1 MSFLEKITGKSK
13 FMISLLL
20 IMLVAVNRWKGLGLT
35 TEDWTLIAIFAGLA
49 LGTDALEGMMAQW
62 ANGKKPEVPP
72 KE

>member
-1 MSFLEKITGKSK
+1 MSFLEKVTGKTK

-49 LGTDALEGMMAQW
+49 LGTDAIEGMVAQW
-62 ANGKKPEVPP
+62 TNGKKPEVPP